1 MESAMMM
8 AERAAADAKPAGTSA
23 VKLCHEDM
31 ERAVAAAGDAA
42 YHWNIMTDELTWSS
56 NCEAVLGCTP
66 TDLATGK
73 RFSALLD
80 PDNLTSRYDTVLQS
94 KVQESTASATYQ
106 IEYRFC
112 PTGKSSSIWVE
123 DTGRWVRGRDG
134 RPVEAFGVVRRIDER
149 QKREQELNASSGR
162 DPLTGMM
169 NRARLSDTIGEAI
182 ATAQQEGNH
191 CGFALAV
198 VNNLPLVNEAY
209 GFEVADEVI
218 AAIAKRLQQ
227 VLRGGDAIGRYSG
240 SKFGVILN
248 SCSPKDLPTALER
261 FLAVVR
267 DSVIE
272 TSYGPVWAMLSVGG
286 ISIPEHARSAAN
298 AMAHAEDALNEARQL
313 ATDGAVIYQP
323 SEKRKNEQHLNA
335 RCAAE
340 IVQSLKDDDFK
351 LAYQPIKDAKTGK
364 IVMHEALLRMI
375 DDGGEIITAGHL
387 IPVAERL
394 GLVRLIDRAVTQM
407 TIAALHSHP
416 EARITMNVSA
426 TTATDRRWYS
436 QLLEIIEANKDV
448 ADRLI
453 IEITETVALN
463 NLAETRDFVERLR
476 VLGCG
481 IAIDDFGAGYTS
493 FRNVRDLPVT
503 AIKLDGSF
511 CRNLTSN
518 KDNVFFVKS
527 LVELAHTFNLKVVAE
542 WVESEEDEKLLIAWG
557 VDFLQGNFIGPA
569 DVKPAWLSET
579 GAEFD
584 LTPKPSMPAVAPK
597 LETSALLH
605 AVIDLAAD
613 TESPAV
619 GVEEPVP
626 VATGNPSDATLSDDQ
641 EFEAD
646 IIKLRG
652 TLDLLNQFF
661 PPTRQ
666 AEAQDATAA

>member
-1 MESAMMM
+1 MMV
-8 AERAAADAKPAGTSA
+8 AQRGSAAAASAAGTDA
-23 VKLCHEDM
+23 VKLRHDDI
-31 ERAVAAAGDAA
+31 ERAIAAAGDAA
-42 YHWNIMTDELTWSS
+42 YHWNILTDELAWSGNS
-56 NCEAVLGCTP
+56 ENVLGCS
-66 TDLATGK
+66 LLQMQTGK

-80 PDNLTSRYDTVLQS
+80 PDNLTSRYDIMFKS
-94 KVQESTASATYQ
+94 KAQEGAAGAGYQ

-112 PTGKSSSIWVE
+112 PKGKDSTIWLE
-123 DTGRWVRGRDG
+123 DTGRWTCGRDG
-134 RPVEAFGVVRRIDER
+134 QPIEAFGIVRRIDER
-149 QKREQELNASSGR
+149 QRREQELSAMSGR

-169 NRARLSDTIGEAI
+169 NRGRLTETLGEAI
-182 ATAQQEGNH
+182 ATARHEGNH
-191 CGFALAV
+191 WGFALAV
-198 VNNLPLVNEAY
+198 VNNLSLVNEAY

-227 VLRGGDAIGRYSG
+227 ELRGGDVIGRYSG
-240 SKFGVILN
+240 SKFGIILN
-248 SCSPKDLPTALER
+248 SCSPKDLPAALER

-286 ISIPEHARSAAN
+286 ISIPDHADSAGI

-364 IVMHEALLRMI
+364 IVMHEALLRLI
-375 DDGGEIITAGHL
+375 DEGGEIITAGHL

-416 EARITMNVSA
+416 DAWITMNVSA
-426 TTATDRRWYS
+426 TTATDRRWYN

-448 ADRLI
+448 ANRLI

-463 NLAETRDFVERLR
+463 NLAETRDFVGRLR
-476 VLGCG
+476 ALGCG

-493 FRNVRDLPVT
+493 FRNIRDLAVT

-511 CRNLTSN
+511 CRNLTAN
-518 KDNVFFVKS
+518 KDNAFFVKS

-542 WVESEEDEKLLIAWG
+542 WVESEEDEKLLVAWG
-557 VDFLQGNFIGPA
+557 VDYMQGNYVGPA
-569 DVKPAWLSET
+569 DVKPAWLSDK

-584 LTPKPSMPAVAPK
+584 LTPKPSIPAVAPQ
-597 LETSALLH
+597 LETAALLH
-605 AVIDLAAD
+605 DIGDV
-613 TESPAV
+613 
-619 GVEEPVP
+619 EPVVEQVTEQTKNEP
-626 VATGNPSDATLSDDQ
+626 EADIQSAGVPEARIDEEG
-641 EFEAD
+641 FEAD
-646 IIKLRG
+646 ILKLRG

-661 PPTRQ
+661 PPKPLTEN
-666 AEAQDATAA
+666 ASAAA

>member
-8 AERAAADAKPAGTSA
+8 AGHVTAAKPAGADT
-23 VKLCHEDM
+23 VTLRQDDI
-31 ERAVAAAGDAA
+31 ERAIAAAGDVA
-42 YHWNIMTDELTWSS
+42 YHWNILTDELTWSA
-56 NCEAVLGCTP
+56 NCETVLGCTLS
-66 TDLATGK
+66 DVVTGK

-80 PDNLTSRYDTVLQS
+80 PDNLTSRYDAVVQS
-94 KVQESTASATYQ
+94 KVREGSTSAGYQ

-112 PTGKSSSIWVE
+112 PKGKSSSAWLE
-123 DTGRWVRGRDG
+123 DTGRWISGRDG
-134 RPVEAFGVVRRIDER
+134 KPVEAFGIVRRIDER
-149 QKREQELNASSGR
+149 QKREQELNASNGR

-169 NRARLSDTIGEAI
+169 NRARLTETIGEAI
-182 ATAQQEGNH
+182 STAQHEATH

-227 VLRGGDAIGRYSG
+227 VLRGGDVIGRYSG
-240 SKFGVILN
+240 SKFGIILN
-248 SCSPKDLPTALER
+248 SCSPKDLPSALER

-286 ISIPEHARSAAN
+286 ISLPVHADSAAV

-407 TIAALHSHP
+407 TISALHSHP

-426 TTATDRRWYS
+426 TTATDRRWYH
-436 QLLEIIEANKDV
+436 QLLEIIEANSDV
-448 ADRLI
+448 ANRLI
-453 IEITETVALN
+453 VEITETVALN
-463 NLAETRDFVERLR
+463 NLAETREFVERLR
-476 VLGCG
+476 ALGCG

-542 WVESEEDEKLLIAWG
+542 WVESEDDEKLLVAWG
-557 VDFLQGNFIGPA
+557 VDYLQGNFIGPA

-584 LTPKPSMPAVAPK
+584 LTPKPTIPVVEPK
-597 LETSALLH
+597 LETAALLQTVIE
-605 AVIDLAAD
+605 AVPDVVPADAAV
-613 TESPAV
+613 ENPAV
-619 GVEEPVP
+619 AASTHQPEP
-626 VATGNPSDATLSDDQ
+626 PSQDDQ

-646 IIKLRG
+646 ISKLRG
-652 TLDLLNQFF
+652 ALDLLNQYF
-661 PPTRQ
+661 PRNTQSEPQ
-666 AEAQDATAA
+666 EASAA